1 MNAIVLPDLDRSTI
15 EDLKARMPS
24 LHLSD
29 IELPSMERA
38 GREAG
43 RQADRT
49 LDRLMGRSR
58 PSAWP
63 WLAAALGI
71 AAIVGSAVAL
81 VSWTRRPGW
90 SSWSNGAGSGL
101 PGGTSDGIAGTDA
114 GIGVESVY
122 GDRPAGESSIVGD
135 TAYTTGI
142 EVTSLEE
149 PLP

>member
-1 MNAIVLPDLDRSTI
+1 MTAIVLPDLDRSTL

-24 LHLSD
+24 LHLSE

-38 GREAG
+38 GR
-43 RQADRT
+43 QADRT
-49 LDRLMGRSR
+49 IDRLLGRSR

-71 AAIVGSAVAL
+71 AAIVGTAAAL
-81 VSWTRRPGW
+81 LTWTRRPA
-90 SSWSNGAGSGL
+90 SSDWQGGPGSGL
-101 PGGTSDGIAGTDA
+101 PGGTSEGIVGTDA

-135 TAYTTGI
+135 TAYATGV

-149 PLP
+149 PRP